1 MKFLTLA
8 SRNFKETYRDRF
20 EFSFMLTIP
29 LGTMLV
35 FGILVKGEGLGLAGV
50 SVIDIAAPGLMLGGL
65 LFLVSFSGTLLAL
78 DRTKGFLSRL
88 MTTPVKPF
96 EFILSYSLGFV
107 PVAIGQII
115 IYILVAWIMGMSMAG
130 SPLLLFLI
138 LFLTGLNFIALGM
151 ILGSLT
157 GSKGQAEGLSF
168 LIVLPILSLSGA
180 TLLAKE
186 TMPPILVN
194 IAYAFPFARAI
205 DAVQGVNLIGLGL
218 KAVSYDLLFLAA
230 YAVVFFTMGIILFRN
245 CLVGSRIRSVIS
257 YTMAVVMLVGLL
269 VFGFYGG
276 DLRSSRHMEG
286 FKASL
291 VNTHEYHPDS

>member
-1 MKFLTLA
+1 MKFLSLA
-8 SRNFKETYRDRF
+8 SRNFKETYRDWF
-20 EFSFMLTIP
+20 EFSFLLTVP
-29 LGTMLV
+29 LGIMLV
-35 FGILVKGEGLGLAGV
+35 FGILAKGEVLAGV

-65 LFLVSFSGTLLAL
+65 LFLISFSGTLMAL

-96 EFILSYSLGFV
+96 DVILGYSLGFV

-115 IYILVAWIMGMSMAG
+115 IYILVAWIMGMRTG
-130 SPLLLFLI
+130 SPLLLFFI

-151 ILGSLT
+151 ILGSLAE
-157 GSKGQAEGLSF
+157 SKGQAESLSF
-168 LIVLPILSLSGA
+168 LFVLPILLLSGA

-194 IAYAFPFARAI
+194 IAYAFPFARAL
-205 DAVQGVNLIGLGL
+205 DAALGVNLMGLGL
-218 KAVSYDLLFLAA
+218 KAVGYDLLFLAGF
-230 YAVVFFTMGIILFRN
+230 AVVFFTMGIILFRN

-257 YTMAVVMLVGLL
+257 YAMAVALLIGLL

-276 DLRSSRHMEG
+276 DLRSSRHMED